1 MQVSRLVAVGS
12 LLVLLASCAPADS
25 TSSPGPIATTPAD
38 ASPEATAMSP
48 EPTVEPGCPD
58 ASAGCPGQQPEPALG
73 EPLTTVPES
82 VMLTPGLQRT
92 GDTTAVGPWAL
103 AYCGPG
109 PQQPDAATM
118 RSRTFRGPAATPETG
133 PLGYTQQV
141 AAFSSVDA
149 AVAEAVRLVDAA
161 ERCPAASQPAGPAVG
176 PLPLGTQA
184 RLVTFAEGG
193 DYSIGG
199 FFRRGNAIAVVQGH
213 GGEAQATVRDAL
225 NSTFARLCVFER
237 PDGC

>member
-38 ASPEATAMSP
+38 ASPEAAAMSP

-149 AVAEAVRLVDAA
+149 AAAEAVRLVDAA

-176 PLPLGTQA
+176 LSRWARKPDSSRSRRAGTTA
-184 RLVTFAEGG
+184 SAGSSDAATRSRWCKDTEVRPRRLSVT
-193 DYSIGG
+193 
-199 FFRRGNAIAVVQGH
+199 R
-213 GGEAQATVRDAL
+213 
-225 NSTFARLCVFER
+225 
-237 PDGC
+237 